1 MVVQTVETITK
12 EILDSYVDQAARAA
26 GYEKGVRRAVL
37 RLIASGMVGG
47 ILPTVSGP
55 ADAEQPAAG
64 VPAYPG
70 EDGQRAGY
78 SRTPGVYLLRP

>member
-1 MVVQTVETITK
+1 MIPGLMLRKKRKLKYGHSYFRGGELMVVQTVETITK

-26 GYEKGVRRAVL
+26 GYEKGVRRAGL

-55 ADAEQPAAG
+55 ADAEQPAA
-64 VPAYPG
+64 
-70 EDGQRAGY
+70 
-78 SRTPGVYLLRP
+78 